1 MLSLLNV
8 NVALVLFLATL
19 ITPFYLLFILYHTYS
34 YNTILFYKIIIIVKV
49 IFIFYTILI
58 HKKYRGDDMNNC
70 LSQEVVINKKINYLT
85 WIKFKLLVSIKGNDI
100 KFHLNK
106 AIENY
111 IDDFELKNDIKI
123 LETSK

>member
-1 MLSLLNV
+1 
-8 NVALVLFLATL
+8 
-19 ITPFYLLFILYHTYS
+19 
-34 YNTILFYKIIIIVKV
+34 
-49 IFIFYTILI
+49 
-58 HKKYRGDDMNNC
+58 MNNC
-70 LSQEVVINKKINYLT
+70 LSQDVVINKKINYLT
-85 WIKFKLLVSIKGNDI
+85 WLKFKLLVGLKDGDI